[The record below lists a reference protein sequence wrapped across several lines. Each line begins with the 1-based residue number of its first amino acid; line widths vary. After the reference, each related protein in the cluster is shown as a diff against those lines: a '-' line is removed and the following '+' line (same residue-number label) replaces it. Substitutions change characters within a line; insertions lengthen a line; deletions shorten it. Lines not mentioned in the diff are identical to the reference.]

1 MKKYYENERI
11 RKITQSVVTA
21 IQAVLVILA
30 ATFML
35 LFVTTGAGSN
45 SPDYSVTAIVVT
57 VIFCAYYLAQLIFA
71 AATYI
76 YTPKRNSFDVAFL
89 TVSVL
94 LLPIACGIYG
104 LIIWL
109 M

>member
-11 RKITQSVVTA
+11 RKITQWVITA
-21 IQAVLVILA
+21 VQAVLAILA
-30 ATFML
+30 VTFML

-45 SPDYSVTAIVVT
+45 SPDYSVAAIVFAVL
-57 VIFCAYYLAQLIFA
+57 FCAYYLAQLAFSATTYRRTVKRIA
-71 AATYI
+71 ADSVFLAI
-76 YTPKRNSFDVAFL
+76 SVA
-89 TVSVL
+89 

>member
-11 RKITQSVVTA
+11 RKITQSVITA
-21 IQAVLVILA
+21 VQAVLAVLA
-30 ATFML
+30 VTFML

-45 SPDYSVTAIVVT
+45 SPDYSVTAIVFA
-57 VIFCAYYLAQLIFA
+57 VIFCAYYLVELFFA
-71 AATYI
+71 VTTYI
-76 YTPKRNSFDVAFL
+76 YTPKRNSFDAAFL
-89 TVSVL
+89 AVSVL
-94 LLPIACGIYG
+94 LLPLACGIYG

>member
-21 IQAVLVILA
+21 IQAVLAILA
-30 ATFML
+30 VTFML

-45 SPDYSVTAIVVT
+45 SPNYSVTTIVVT
-57 VIFCAYYLAQLIFA
+57 VIFCAYYLAQLFFA
-71 AATYI
+71 ITTFMRTAKKAACDNVFITASI
-76 YTPKRNSFDVAFL
+76 A
-89 TVSVL
+89 